1 MKKIVGV
8 ALLSTLVLMSCQKK
22 EQVSSIQAP
31 QTQTPVIERKATPG
45 TDQQPQPQMSMEE
58 KPAQEPA
65 KKSIDGKTLFASKGC
80 SSCHQENTDTVGP
93 SLKKIASTY
102 QSDRTKLTAFLRGE
116 GKPIVDPSKETIMK
130 PQIEITK
137 KMPQEEL
144 NAVVD
149 YILEH

>member
-22 EQVSSIQAP
+22 EEVSSTQAP
-31 QTQTPVIERKATPG
+31 QAQAPVTEERKATPEI
-45 TDQQPQPQMSMEE
+45 DQMSVEE
-58 KPAQEPA
+58 KPTQESA
-65 KKSIDGKTLFASKGC
+65 KKAIDGKALFASKGC

-93 SLKKIASTY
+93 SLKKIASAY
-102 QSDRTKLTAFLRGE
+102 QSDRAKLTAFLKGE
-116 GKPIVDPSKETIMK
+116 DKPIVDPSKEAIMK

-149 YILEH
+149 YILKH